1 MDRGLAFDRKDR
13 EALVAFAAELVAEE
27 SPSGREERAIRLV
40 AERMRAL
47 GYDEIRIDGF
57 GNVLGRIGSGGRT
70 VLFDS
75 HVDTVGVDDAK
86 LWAVP
91 PFSGTV
97 RDGFLWGRGSVDMKS
112 GAAASI
118 YAAVLAARAGWT
130 EGNTALVSCT
140 CLEED
145 CDGENLRHLFR
156 EFDLRPDACVVC
168 EPSSNRIMSGHKGK
182 AQVVVRSEGVSAH
195 GAAPEKG
202 VNAVYPM
209 AKVIERVE
217 RRNLELSEGPTPRG
231 TLALTRISS
240 ESVSLNAVPSSCEI
254 YLDRRIGPGE
264 TEEVVRAEFD
274 ALVEGTGARWE
285 PGTLRRKTWTGLE
298 VEYVPFHAAWRLPD
312 DTPLAAAFT
321 AARAEVL
328 GPDAR
333 GFGFWDFSTNAVS
346 AVRLGIPTI
355 GFGPGDF
362 ALAHMRDERCPVAEI
377 EAACEVYARAIRHL
391 FRAGGAAR

>member
-1 MDRGLAFDRKDR
+1 MERAFAFDRRDR
-13 EALVAFAAELVAEE
+13 EALVAFAAELVAVE
-27 SPSGREERAIRLV
+27 SPSGREERAIALV

-47 GYDEIRIDGF
+47 GYDEVRIDGF

-75 HVDTVGVDDAK
+75 HADTVGVDDEA

-112 GAAASI
+112 GAAAST

-130 EGNTALVSCT
+130 EGHTVLVSCT

-156 EFDLRPDACVVC
+156 EFGLRPDACVVC
-168 EPSSNRIMSGHKGK
+168 EPSSNRIMTGHKGK
-182 AQVVVRSEGVSAH
+182 AQVVVRAEGVSAH

-209 AKVIERVE
+209 AKVIGRVK
-217 RRNLELSEGPTPRG
+217 RRNLELSKTPPPRG
-231 TLALTRISS
+231 TLVLTRITS
-240 ESVSLNAVPSSCEI
+240 EAVSLNAVPSRCEL

-264 TEEVVRAEFD
+264 SEEAVRREFD
-274 ALVEGTGARWE
+274 GLVEGTGARWE
-285 PGTLRRKTWTGLE
+285 PGTLRRTTWTGLE

-312 DTPLAAAFT
+312 DSPLAAAFS
-321 AARAEVL
+321 AAREEVL

-333 GFGFWDFSTNAVS
+333 GFGFWDFSTNAV
-346 AVRLGIPTI
+346 ATVPLGIPTI

-377 EAACEVYARAIRHL
+377 EAACEVYARAIGRM
-391 FRAGGAAR
+391 FMTGEEGR

>member
-1 MDRGLAFDRKDR
+1 MDRGFAFDRKER
-13 EALVAFAAELVAEE
+13 EALVAFAAELVAVE
-27 SPSGREERAIRLV
+27 SPSGSEERAIALV

-47 GYDEIRIDGF
+47 GYDEVRIDGF

-70 VLFDS
+70 AQFDS
-75 HVDTVGVDDAK
+75 HVDTVGVDDAGR
-86 LWAVP
+86 WVVP

-118 YAAVLAARAGWT
+118 HAAALAARAGWI
-130 EGNTALVSCT
+130 EGNTVLVSCT

-168 EPSSNRIMSGHKGK
+168 EPSSNRIMTGHKGK

-195 GAAPEKG
+195 GAAPDRG

-217 RRNLELSEGPTPRG
+217 RRNLELSKDPAPRG
-231 TLALTRISS
+231 TLALTRIAS
-240 ESVSLNAVPSSCEI
+240 EAVSLNAVPSLCEL

-264 TEEVVRAEFD
+264 TKDEVRREFD

-285 PGTLRRKTWTGLE
+285 PGTLRRRTWTGLE
-298 VEYVPFHAAWRLPD
+298 VEYVPFHPAWTLPD
-312 DTPLAAAFT
+312 DAPLAAAFD
-321 AARAEVL
+321 AAREEVL

-346 AVRLGIPTI
+346 TVRLGIPTI

-362 ALAHMRDERCPVAEI
+362 ALAHMRDERCPLVEI
-377 EAACEVYARAIRHL
+377 EDACEVYARFIDRF
-391 FRAGGAAR
+391 FRA